1 MKKLSAFIIIALTL
15 ASVSCNKNEIHNTDT
30 KIGISDVTFFPTLQL
45 KGDQYM
51 AVPLNGT
58 FTDPGVEAK
67 EGTSAIKYTTTGSV
81 NTSTTGVY
89 QLTYSAVNKDGFSAS
104 TSRWVAVYSTDA
116 SAEANDFSGTYLRAA
131 TGVNSFWTKLAP
143 GVYKVDNP
151 GGAASGSTLSIIVFN
166 PTGLTIHAPSQKS
179 NDGNTSSTASETYT
193 LSPAPAKYSWV
204 FNNPGYLASTRT
216 FTKQ

>member
-1 MKKLSAFIIIALTL
+1 MKKLSAFIIIALIFGF
-15 ASVSCNKNEIHNTDT
+15 VSCKKDEIHNTDT
-30 KIGISDVTFFPTLQL
+30 KVGISDVTFFPTLML

-67 EGTSAIKYTTTGSV
+67 EGTTTIKYTTTGSV
-81 NTSTTGVY
+81 NTTATGVY

-104 TSRWVAVYSTDA
+104 TNRWVAVYSTDA
-116 SAEANDFSGTYLRAA
+116 SAAANDFSGTYLRAA

-151 GGAASGSTLSIIVFN
+151 GAAASGAGLSLIVFN
-166 PTGLTIHAPSQKS
+166 PTGLTIHAPSQKT
-179 NDGNTSSTASETYT
+179 NDGNTSSTSNETYT
-193 LSPAPAKYSWV
+193 LSPAKYSWV
-204 FNNPGYLASTRT
+204 FNNPGYGTSSRT